1 MSGQTMNFDD
11 YFKYLAT
18 METPLLP
25 SSLPKRKINFSVLVR
40 YAKEHNINIGSL
52 SPNEK
57 EALIKISCAEAN
69 EVK

>member
-1 MSGQTMNFDD
+1 
-11 YFKYLAT
+11 

-57 EALIKISCAEAN
+57 EALIKISCAESN
-69 EVK
+69 